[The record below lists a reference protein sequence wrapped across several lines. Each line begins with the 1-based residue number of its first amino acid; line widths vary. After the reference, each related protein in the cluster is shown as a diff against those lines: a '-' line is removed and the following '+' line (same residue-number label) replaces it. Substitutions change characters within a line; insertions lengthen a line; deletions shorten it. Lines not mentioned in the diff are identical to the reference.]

1 MSTAKELNKI
11 AIGTVQFG
19 LPYGIANQQGQVT
32 TAEAQAIIDLAQA
45 NGINTLDTAIAY
57 GDSERVLGSMVLD
70 GFDIVTKLPLVP
82 EGCTDI
88 AGWVESELEASLSRL
103 NVSKVDGLLLHSPN
117 QLNSDIGDTLYQALL
132 RKKSEGIVERIGVSV
147 YSPDELYTL
156 TEKFQFDLVQ
166 APFNIIDN
174 RLRDTGLLE
183 KLAVSNTHLHV
194 RSVFM
199 QGLLLMPAS
208 SRPKK
213 FNRWS
218 SLWSTWEQWL
228 TETDLT
234 PLQACIRYAL
244 SVSEIQKVVIGVD
257 SSAQLN
263 EILKAAEGDCPTP
276 PPTLSCSDSDLLNPS
291 HWNRL

>member
-70 GFDIVTKLPLVP
+70 GFDIVTKLPMVP
-82 EGCTDI
+82 EDCTDI

-117 QLNSDIGDTLYQALL
+117 QLNSDIGDALYQALL
-132 RKKSEGIVERIGVSV
+132 QKKSEGIVERIGASI
-147 YSPDELYTL
+147 YAPDELSL
-156 TEKFQFDLVQ
+156 LIEKFQFDLVQ
-166 APFNIIDN
+166 APFNIIDS
-174 RLRDTGLLE
+174 RLKDTGLFE
-183 KLAVSNTHLHV
+183 KLAASNTHLHV

-228 TETDLT
+228 TETGLT
-234 PLQACIRYAL
+234 PLQACLRYAL

-257 SSAQLN
+257 SSAQLY
-263 EILKAAEGDCPTP
+263 EIIAAAKGDCPVP
-276 PPTLSCSDSDLLNPS
+276 PLALSCTDSDLLNPS
-291 HWNRL
+291 RWNLL